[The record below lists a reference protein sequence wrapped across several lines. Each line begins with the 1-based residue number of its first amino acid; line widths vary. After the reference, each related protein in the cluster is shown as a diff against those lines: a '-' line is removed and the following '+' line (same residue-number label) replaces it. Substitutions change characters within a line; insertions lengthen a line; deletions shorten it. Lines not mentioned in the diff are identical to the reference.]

1 MGEEEVAT
9 KKGRR
14 MIACSGRFHQK
25 LLEPFLI
32 AYEHAD
38 QYTLS
43 EAREAFDWQGVNIKL
58 LVIWAWFMCAVLITV
73 KIVS

>member
-1 MGEEEVAT
+1 MAT

-14 MIACSGRFHQK
+14 MIACSGRFPQK
-25 LLEPFLI
+25 LLEPFFI
-32 AYEHAD
+32 VYEHAD

-43 EAREAFDWQGVNIKL
+43 EAREALGWQEINIKL

>member
-1 MGEEEVAT
+1 MAT

-14 MIACSGRFHQK
+14 MIACSGRLHQK

-32 AYEHAD
+32 VYEHAD
-38 QYTLS
+38 QCTLS
-43 EAREAFDWQGVNIKL
+43 EAREALGWQEFNIKL